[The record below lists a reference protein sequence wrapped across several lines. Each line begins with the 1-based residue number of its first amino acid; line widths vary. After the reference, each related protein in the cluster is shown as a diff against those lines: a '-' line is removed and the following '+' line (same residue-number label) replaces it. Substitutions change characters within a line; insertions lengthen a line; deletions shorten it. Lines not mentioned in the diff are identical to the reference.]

1 MTITMRLISP
11 CPRELRAEALDVLYR
26 RVPATLRPKLV
37 AGALAE
43 AEAGRVD
50 LSGLWVARRRGKLV
64 GALLTQPLAGR
75 AAAFWAPEIE
85 SSWGRAALATSLIRH
100 ALDDLRE
107 RGFRIAQALVD
118 ASAPRTAAV
127 DLTRGGLPR
136 ITVLT
141 YMHRD
146 TARPMG
152 LAVARARPSPFEWRP
167 YGPETEAE
175 FRRVLQETYTGSLD
189 MPELEGIRSLD
200 DVMASH
206 RAAGRFDPSRWRV
219 GTLPGEPGAAAILL
233 LSEVPDR
240 PAWEVAYLGLTL
252 PARGR
257 GLGRSAL
264 AYALDLARPNVPRL
278 ELAVDDRNHPAR
290 HLYDVAG
297 FLPFDRR
304 MVHLAILNRDP
315 STARAPGRSF
325 L

>member
-1 MTITMRLISP
+1 MTSPTSPIFP
-11 CPRELRAEALDVLYR
+11 CPNELRPDALGLLYR
-26 RVPATLRPKLV
+26 RVPEEFRRQLIADS
-37 AGALAE
+37 LAE

-50 LSGLWVARRRGKLV
+50 LSGLWVARRRGKMAGV
-64 GALLTQPLAGR
+64 LLTQPLAGR
-75 AAAFWAPEIE
+75 AAAVWAPEVE
-85 SSWGRAALATSLIRH
+85 LSWGRGALASGLIRN
-100 ALDDLRE
+100 ALEDLRA

-127 DLTRGGLPR
+127 DLSRGGMPR
-136 ITVLT
+136 ITALT

-152 LAVARARPSPFEWRP
+152 RTFPRDRPSFDWRP
-167 YGPETEAE
+167 FGPETEAE
-175 FRRVLQETYTGSLD
+175 FHAVLQRTYLSSLD

-219 GTLPGEPGAAAILL
+219 GTLPGEPEAAAVLL

-240 PAWEVAYLGLTL
+240 PAWEVTYLGLTP

-257 GLGRSAL
+257 GLGRAVL
-264 AYALDLARPNVPRL
+264 AFALDLARAHVPRL

-290 HLYDVAG
+290 HLYDGAG

-304 MVHLAILNRDP
+304 LVHLAVLNRDP
-315 STARAPGRSF
+315 TAPAGPVNGAST
-325 L
+325 